1 VKTAYLIFNPYAG
14 RFPSRI
20 LTERAAAIF
29 TEQNWDIQLKQSS
42 GGPAITD
49 LAIDAVKNNQDA
61 VFVAGGDGSVNL
73 AIAGLLGSDTALG
86 VLPAGTTNVWAQ
98 ELGLPR
104 LGYTRWMALEESA
117 RQLVKGKTKKVDIG
131 FCNGHPFLMWCGV
144 GLDGFIVHRIEP
156 RSNWEKHFSIVS
168 YGARAVQYASLWKG
182 VDLRAVV
189 DDKHISGRYL
199 LAVISNIHLY
209 AGGIAKIS
217 PEARLDDG
225 VMDLW
230 LFEGQSVLDTIQ
242 HAWNLFSGRH
252 LYSDQ
257 ANCIQF
263 RTLRLFSDQTLEI
276 QIDGEPMAGTK
287 DVIIEIHHK
296 ALKILV
302 PSEAPGTLFTEE
314 KV

>member
-1 VKTAYLIFNPYAG
+1 MKTAYLIFNPYAG

-20 LTERAAAIF
+20 LTERAAAVLS
-29 TEQNWDIQLKQSS
+29 EQNWDVQLKQSS
-42 GGPAITD
+42 GGSEITD
-49 LAIDAVKNNQDA
+49 IAIDAVENNQDA
-61 VFVAGGDGSVNL
+61 VFVAGGDGSINL

-98 ELGLPR
+98 ELGLPG
-104 LGYTRWMALEESA
+104 LGYTRLMALEESA
-117 RQLVKGKTKKVDIG
+117 RQLVKGISKKVDIG
-131 FCNGHPFLMWCGV
+131 SCNGHPFLMWCGV

-168 YGARAVQYASLWKG
+168 YGARAIRYASLWSG
-182 VDLRAVV
+182 VDLRAVA
-189 DDKHISGRYL
+189 DGKQISGRYL

-209 AGGIAKIS
+209 AGGKAKIS

-230 LFEGQSVLDTIQ
+230 LFEGQSILDTIQ

-257 ANCIQF
+257 SKCIQF
-263 RTLRLFSDQTLEI
+263 RSLRLFSNQTLEI

-287 DVIIEIHHK
+287 EVIIEIRPK

-302 PSEAPGTLFTEE
+302 PSQAHGKLFAEE
-314 KV
+314 R

>member
-1 VKTAYLIFNPYAG
+1 MKTAYLIFNPYAG

-20 LTERAAAIF
+20 LTERAAAVLSD
-29 TEQNWDIQLKQSS
+29 QNWDIQLKQTN
-42 GGPAITD
+42 GGPEITEI
-49 LAIDAVKNNQDA
+49 AIDAVKNNQDA

-73 AIAGLLGSDTALG
+73 AISGLYGSDTALG

-98 ELGLPR
+98 ELGLHG
-104 LGYTRWMALEESA
+104 LGYTRWMALEDSA
-117 RQLVKGKTKKVDIG
+117 RKLGKGKSKKVDIG

-144 GLDGFIVHRIEP
+144 GLDGFIVRRIEP

-168 YGARAVQYASLWKG
+168 YGARAVRYASLWSG

-189 DDKHISGRYL
+189 DGKHISGRYL

-209 AGGIAKIS
+209 AGGMAKIS
-217 PEARLDDG
+217 PTARLDDG
-225 VMDLW
+225 LMDLW
-230 LFEGQSVLDTIQ
+230 LFEGKSVLNTIQ

-257 ANCIQF
+257 ANCIPF
-263 RTLRLFSDQTLEI
+263 RALRLISSQTLDI

-287 DVIIEIHHK
+287 EAIVEIQPK

-302 PSEAPGTLFTEE
+302 PSQAPEMMFTEE
-314 KV
+314 EL

>member
-29 TEQNWDIQLKQSS
+29 AGQNWDIQLKQSN
-42 GGPAITD
+42 GGPEITD
-49 LAIDAVKNNQDA
+49 IAIDAVKNSQDA
-61 VFVAGGDGSVNL
+61 VFVAGGDGSINL
-73 AIAGLLGSDTALG
+73 AAAGLLGSETALG

-117 RQLVKGKTKKVDIG
+117 RQLVKGITKHVDVG
-131 FCNGHPFLMWCGV
+131 FCNGRPFLMWCGV

-156 RSNWEKHFSIVS
+156 RSHWEKHFSIVS
-168 YGARAVQYASLWKG
+168 YGARAVRYASLWSG

-189 DDKHISGRYL
+189 DDKYISGKYL

-209 AGGIAKIS
+209 AGGMAKIS

-257 ANCIQF
+257 SNCIQF
-263 RTLRLFSDQTLEI
+263 RTLRLFSNQTLEI

-287 DVIIEIHHK
+287 EVVIEIHPK
-296 ALKILV
+296 ALKIIV
-302 PSEAPGTLFTEE
+302 PKKAPEMLFTED
-314 KV
+314 KL

>member
-1 VKTAYLIFNPYAG
+1 MKTAYLIFNPYAG

-20 LTERAAAIF
+20 LTERAAAVLS
-29 TEQNWDIQLKQSS
+29 EQNWDVQLKQS
-42 GGPAITD
+42 GGGSEITD
-49 LAIDAVKNNQDA
+49 IAIDAVENNQDA
-61 VFVAGGDGSVNL
+61 VFVAGGDGSINL

-98 ELGLPR
+98 ELGLPG
-104 LGYTRWMALEESA
+104 LGYTRLMALEESA
-117 RQLVKGKTKKVDIG
+117 RQLVKGISKKVDIG
-131 FCNGHPFLMWCGV
+131 SCNGHPFLMWCGV

-168 YGARAVQYASLWKG
+168 YGARAIRYASLWSG
-182 VDLRAVV
+182 VDLRAIA
-189 DDKHISGRYL
+189 DGKQISGRYL

-209 AGGIAKIS
+209 AGGKAKIS
-217 PEARLDDG
+217 PEARIDDG

-230 LFEGQSVLDTIQ
+230 LFEGQSILDTIQ

-257 ANCIQF
+257 SKCIQF
-263 RTLRLFSDQTLEI
+263 RSLRLFSNQTLEI

-287 DVIIEIHHK
+287 EVIIEIRPK

-302 PSEAPGTLFTEE
+302 PSQAHGKLFAEE
-314 KV
+314 R

>member
-20 LTERAAAIF
+20 LTERAAAVLS
-29 TEQNWDIQLKQSS
+29 EQNWDVQLKQS
-42 GGPAITD
+42 GGGSEITD
-49 LAIDAVKNNQDA
+49 IAIDAVENNQDA
-61 VFVAGGDGSVNL
+61 VFVAGGDGSINL

-98 ELGLPR
+98 ELGLPG
-104 LGYTRWMALEESA
+104 LGYTRLMALEESA
-117 RQLVKGKTKKVDIG
+117 RQLVKGISKKVDIG
-131 FCNGHPFLMWCGV
+131 SCNGHPFLMWCGV

-168 YGARAVQYASLWKG
+168 YGARAIRYASLWSG
-182 VDLRAVV
+182 VDLRAIA
-189 DDKHISGRYL
+189 DGKQISGRYL

-209 AGGIAKIS
+209 AGGKAKIS
-217 PEARLDDG
+217 PEARIDDG

-230 LFEGQSVLDTIQ
+230 LFEGQSILDTIQ

-257 ANCIQF
+257 SKCIQF
-263 RTLRLFSDQTLEI
+263 RSLRLFSNQTLEI

-287 DVIIEIHHK
+287 EVIIEIRPK

-302 PSEAPGTLFTEE
+302 PSQAHGKLFAEE
-314 KV
+314 R

>member
-1 VKTAYLIFNPYAG
+1 MKTAYLIFNPYAG

-20 LTERAAAIF
+20 LTERAAAVLS
-29 TEQNWDIQLKQSS
+29 EQNWDVQLKQSS
-42 GGPAITD
+42 GGSEITD
-49 LAIDAVKNNQDA
+49 IAIDAVENNQDA
-61 VFVAGGDGSVNL
+61 VFVAGGDGSINL

-98 ELGLPR
+98 ELGLPG
-104 LGYTRWMALEESA
+104 LGYTRLMALEESA
-117 RQLVKGKTKKVDIG
+117 RQLVKGISKKVDIG
-131 FCNGHPFLMWCGV
+131 SCNGHPFLMWCGV

-168 YGARAVQYASLWKG
+168 YGARAIRYASLWSG
-182 VDLRAVV
+182 VDLRAIA
-189 DDKHISGRYL
+189 DGKQISGRYL

-209 AGGIAKIS
+209 AGGKAKIS
-217 PEARLDDG
+217 PEARIDDG

-230 LFEGQSVLDTIQ
+230 LFEGQSILDTIQ

-257 ANCIQF
+257 SKCIQF
-263 RTLRLFSDQTLEI
+263 RSLRLFSNQTLEI

-287 DVIIEIHHK
+287 EVIIEIRPK

-302 PSEAPGTLFTEE
+302 PSQAHGKLFAEE
-314 KV
+314 R

>member
-20 LTERAAAIF
+20 LTERAASVLS
-29 TEQNWDIQLKQSS
+29 EQNWKVQLKQTN
-42 GGPAITD
+42 GGPEITEI
-49 LAIDAVKNNQDA
+49 AIDAVKSNQDA

-73 AIAGLLGSDTALG
+73 AVAGLLGSDTALG

-98 ELGLPR
+98 ELGLPG

-117 RQLVKGKTKKVDIG
+117 RRFIKGYVNKVDVG
-131 FCNGHPFLMWCGV
+131 FCNGRPFLMWCGI

-168 YGARAVQYASLWKG
+168 YGARAVRYANLWNG
-182 VDLRAVV
+182 EELGAVV
-189 DDKHISGRYL
+189 NGKHISGRYL

-209 AGGIAKIS
+209 AGGMAKIS

-230 LFEGQSVLDTIQ
+230 LFEGKTILDTIQ

-252 LYSDQ
+252 LNSDQ
-257 ANCIQF
+257 AKCIQF
-263 RTLRLFSDQTLEI
+263 RALRLFSKQIMEI
-276 QIDGEPMAGTK
+276 QLDGEPMAGTK
-287 DVIIEIHHK
+287 EVIIEIHPK
-296 ALKILV
+296 ALNILV
-302 PSEAPGTLFTEE
+302 PSEAPEKLFAED
-314 KV
+314 KI